1 MPRTLYAMFLPDS
14 QENNE
19 KNKRKTPTKTTK
31 VMLNYVD
38 TAKGMTYNEHRKL
51 CHGTTDIYV
60 ADRENIVFWRYRILF
75 HMPGHP

>member
-1 MPRTLYAMFLPDS
+1 
-14 QENNE
+14 
-19 KNKRKTPTKTTK
+19 
-31 VMLNYVD
+31 MLNYVD